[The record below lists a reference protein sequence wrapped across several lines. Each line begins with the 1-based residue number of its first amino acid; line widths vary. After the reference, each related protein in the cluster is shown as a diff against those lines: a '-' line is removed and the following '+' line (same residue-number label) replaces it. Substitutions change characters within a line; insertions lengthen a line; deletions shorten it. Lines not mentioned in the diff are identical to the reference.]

1 MPFITRLPSSSIA
14 ITVRRA
20 NQPSGISMIRTSIL
34 ALSLLLA
41 AGPAQAQASDSR
53 LKKIAATKT
62 ITIAYRA
69 DATPFSFTDQ
79 TKQVGGFS
87 IDLCKR
93 VANLIESQIKVQGL
107 QVKWQQVT
115 TQNRFDAV
123 AKGQADM
130 ECGSSTVT
138 LSRLK
143 QVDFSS
149 YIFIETTGVLVKAA
163 SGVRSL
169 SDLSGKN
176 IAVVAGTTNERAV
189 NTQLK
194 QRKLSATVTPFKNRD
209 EAFAAL
215 EAGKADAFA
224 SDKLLLLGVASKAK
238 DQKSLALLGD
248 DLSFEPYGIVL
259 PRGDA
264 DFRLAVNTALSQLYG
279 SGEITE
285 IFNRW
290 FGMFGD
296 PGPITKIM
304 YLLGTIP
311 E

>member
-1 MPFITRLPSSSIA
+1 
-14 ITVRRA
+14 
-20 NQPSGISMIRTSIL
+20 MIRISLL

-41 AGPAQAQASDSR
+41 AGPVQSQGTDSR

-69 DATPFSFTDQ
+69 DATPFSFTDE
-79 TKQVGGFS
+79 TKQMGGFS

-93 VANLIESQIKVQGL
+93 VVSLMENQLKLNGL
-107 QVKWQQVT
+107 QVKWHQVN
-115 TQNRFDAV
+115 TQTRFDAV

-149 YIFIETTGVLVKAA
+149 YIFVETTGLLVKSA
-163 SGVRSL
+163 SGARSL

-176 IAVVAGTTNERAV
+176 IAVIGGTTNESAV
-189 NTQLK
+189 KSQLA
-194 QRKLSATVTPFKNRD
+194 QRKLSATVLPFKNR
-209 EAFAAL
+209 EQAMAAL
-215 EAGKADAFA
+215 ESGKADAFA
-224 SDKLLLLGVASKAK
+224 SDKLLLLGVASKSK
-238 DQKSLALLGD
+238 DQKSLALLAD

-264 DFRLAVNTALSQLYG
+264 DFRLAVNTALAQLYRN
-279 SGEITE
+279 GEISE

-296 PGPITKIM
+296 PGPVTKIM
-304 YLLGTIP
+304 YLLGGIP

>member
-1 MPFITRLPSSSIA
+1 
-14 ITVRRA
+14 
-20 NQPSGISMIRTSIL
+20 MIRTSLLAQSLL
-34 ALSLLLA
+34 ALSFLLA
-41 AGPAQAQASDSR
+41 AGPVQSQNLDGR

-69 DATPFSFTDQ
+69 DATPFSFTDAS
-79 TKQVGGFS
+79 KQVGGYS

-93 VANLIESQIKVQGL
+93 VVNLIESQIKVQGL
-107 QVKWQQVT
+107 QVKWHPVT
-115 TQNRFDAV
+115 TQTRFDAV

-149 YIFIETTGVLVKAA
+149 YIFIETTGLLVKTA
-163 SGVRSL
+163 SGARSL
-169 SDLSGKN
+169 SDLSGKK

-189 NTQLK
+189 NTQLT
-194 QRKLSATVTPFKNRD
+194 QRKLNATVVPFKSRD

-215 EAGKADAFA
+215 EEGKADAFA
-224 SDKLLLLGVASKAK
+224 SDKLLLLGVASKAR
-238 DQKSLALLGD
+238 DQKSLAMLTD
-248 DLSFEPYGIVL
+248 ELSFEPYGIAL

-264 DFRLAVNTALSQLYG
+264 DFRLAVNSALSQLYG

-296 PGPITKIM
+296 PGAVTRVM
-304 YLLGTIP
+304 FLLGTIP

>member
-1 MPFITRLPSSSIA
+1 
-14 ITVRRA
+14 
-20 NQPSGISMIRTSIL
+20 MIRTSLL

-41 AGPAQAQASDSR
+41 AGPAQSQGVDSR
-53 LKKIAATKT
+53 LKKITATKT

-69 DATPFSFTDQ
+69 DASPFSFTDEK
-79 TKQVGGFS
+79 KQMGGYS

-93 VANLIESQIKVQGL
+93 VVNLIANQIKVEGL
-107 QVKWQQVT
+107 QVKWHPVT
-115 TQNRFDAV
+115 TQTRFDAV

-149 YIFIETTGVLVKAA
+149 YIFVETTGLLVKAA
-163 SGVRSL
+163 TGVRAL
-169 SDLSGKN
+169 SDLSGKK

-189 NTQLK
+189 RNQLT
-194 QRKLSATVTPFKNRD
+194 QRKLNATVVPFKDRD

-215 EAGKADAFA
+215 EDGKVDAFA
-224 SDKLLLLGVASKAK
+224 SDKLLLLGVSSKAK
-238 DQKSLALLGD
+238 DRKSLAILAD
-248 DLSFEPYGIVL
+248 ELSFEPYGIVL

-264 DFRLAVNTALSQLYG
+264 AFRLAVNTALSQLYG
-279 SGEITE
+279 SGEIVE
-285 IFNRW
+285 IYNRW
-290 FGMFGD
+290 FGIFGD
-296 PGPITKIM
+296 PSPVTRIM

>member
-1 MPFITRLPSSSIA
+1 
-14 ITVRRA
+14 
-20 NQPSGISMIRTSIL
+20 MIRTSLL

-41 AGPAQAQASDSR
+41 AGPAQAQAQAPDSR

-69 DATPFSFTDQ
+69 DATPFSFTDE
-79 TKQVGGFS
+79 TKQVGGYS

-93 VANLIESQIKVQGL
+93 VVNLIESQIKVQGL
-107 QVKWQQVT
+107 QVKWFPVT
-115 TQNRFDAV
+115 TQTRFDAV

-149 YIFIETTGVLVKAA
+149 YIFIETTGLLVKTAGGA
-163 SGVRSL
+163 RSL
-169 SDLSGKN
+169 SDLSGKK

-194 QRKLSATVTPFKNRD
+194 QRKLTVTVVPFKSRD

-215 EAGKADAFA
+215 EEGKVDAFA
-224 SDKLLLLGVASKAK
+224 SDKLLLLGAASKSK
-238 DQKSLALLGD
+238 EQKSLAMLSD
-248 DLSFEPYGIVL
+248 ELSFEPYGIAL

-264 DFRLAVNTALSQLYG
+264 DFRLAVNSALSQIYG

-296 PGPITKIM
+296 PGAVTRIM
-304 YLLGTIP
+304 FLLGTIP

>member
-1 MPFITRLPSSSIA
+1 MF
-14 ITVRRA
+14 
-20 NQPSGISMIRTSIL
+20 RTTTL
-34 ALSLLLA
+34 ALALLLA
-41 AGPAQAQASDSR
+41 AGSVHAQGLDGR

-69 DATPFSFTDQ
+69 DATPFSFMDD
-79 TKQVGGFS
+79 KKLVGGFS

-93 VANLIESQIKVQGL
+93 VVNSIERQLNLQGL
-107 QVKWQQVT
+107 QIRWLPVT
-115 TQNRFDAV
+115 TQTRFDAV

-149 YIFIETTGVLVKAA
+149 YIFIASTGLLVKSA
-163 SGVRSL
+163 SGLRSL
-169 SDLSGKN
+169 SDLADRK
-176 IAVVAGTTNERAV
+176 IAVIAGTTNDNSIRA
-189 NTQLK
+189 QLK
-194 QRKLSATVTPFKNRD
+194 RRQLNATVLPFKTRD

-215 EAGKADAFA
+215 EDGKVDAFA
-224 SDKLLLLGVASKAK
+224 NDKLLLVGAARNAK
-238 DQKSLALLGD
+238 DQKSLSLLPD
-248 DLSFEPYGIVL
+248 ELSFEPYGIVL

-264 DFRLAVNTALSQLYG
+264 AFRLAVNTGLSQIYG

-285 IFNRW
+285 IFGRW
-290 FGMFGD
+290 FGAFGD
-296 PGPITKIM
+296 PGPVIRALYIF
-304 YLLGTIP
+304 GAIP

>member
-1 MPFITRLPSSSIA
+1 
-14 ITVRRA
+14 
-20 NQPSGISMIRTSIL
+20 MIRISL
-34 ALSLLLA
+34 LVLSLLLNTV
-41 AGPAQAQASDSR
+41 PVHAQGAESR
-53 LKKIAATKT
+53 LKKIASTKT

-69 DATPFSFTDQ
+69 DATPFSFTDE
-79 TKQVGGFS
+79 TKQMGGYS

-93 VANLIESQIKVQGL
+93 VVSLMESQLKLNGL
-107 QVKWQQVT
+107 QVKWHQVN
-115 TQNRFDAV
+115 TQTRFDAV

-149 YIFIETTGVLVKAA
+149 YIFVETTGLLVKAA

-176 IAVVAGTTNERAV
+176 IAIVAGTTNERAV

-194 QRKLSATVTPFKNRD
+194 QRKLNATVVPFKSRD

-215 EAGKADAFA
+215 EEGKADAFA

-238 DQKSLALLGD
+238 DQKSLAMLTD
-248 DLSFEPYGIVL
+248 ELSFEPYGIAL

-264 DFRLAVNTALSQLYG
+264 DFRLAVNSALSQLYG

-296 PGPITKIM
+296 PGAVTRVM
-304 YLLGTIP
+304 FLLGTIP